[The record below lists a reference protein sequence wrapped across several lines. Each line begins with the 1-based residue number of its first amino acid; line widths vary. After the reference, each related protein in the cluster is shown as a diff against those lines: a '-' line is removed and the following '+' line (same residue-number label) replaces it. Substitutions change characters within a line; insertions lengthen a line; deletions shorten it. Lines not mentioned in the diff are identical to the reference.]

1 MVESHNKGRKHQRL
15 WNMIQKKEKLSRCSV
30 FVRGF
35 RKDSDIENDLELVFS
50 KFGSIADVYVDKEKV
65 SILASSSK
73 NYICH
78 YQAIS

>member
-1 MVESHNKGRKHQRL
+1 
-15 WNMIQKKEKLSRCSV
+15 MIQKKKKLSRCSV

-65 SILASSSK
+65 
-73 NYICH
+73 
-78 YQAIS
+78 